1 MIDPGHTPPCLPP
14 RLILAPM
21 EGVVDAVMREQLTAI
36 GGYLIQALHRLR
48 ALRDR
53 IRPRILKLS
62 SRSGFFF
69 VMPLNCDKVDSLLQA
84 PLSTFNFWA
93 LTPS

>member
-1 MIDPGHTPPCLPP
+1 MIDLGYTPQPPPP

-36 GGYLIQALHRLR
+36 GGYERCVTEFVRVSQTVLPKRV
-48 ALRDR
+48 
-53 IRPRILKLS
+53 
-62 SRSGFFF
+62 FFA
-69 VMPLNCDKVDSLLQA
+69 MPLNCDKADSLLQA
-84 PLSTFNFWA
+84 SQFTFNSWA